1 MLEYFYIII
10 NYVII
15 ITVIYISSLLIQLKA
30 YSSWE
35 RKSTRLNS
43 SHL

>member
-30 YSSWE
+30 YSSC
-35 RKSTRLNS
+35 
-43 SHL
+43 